1 MAFLYLAI
9 TGSLRTITSVV
20 MEMRMLWLTLIH
32 IWLLF
37 TYMNDFLQDG
47 LMELHI
53 VPVNMRC
60 RVTLTVRGSSWQNTT
75 SVCRLFFRGQWNQTL
90 VVMLSQRT
98 SKLNLKTRR
107 TTKSTREKCRLN
119 AVQSW
124 WLWEWRTTWTNYGFQ
139 ITQCYLWLTPT
150 SIFQPFLNGFPMS
163 SWWSELRN
171 CTWRGVKPEIRTKQA
186 NGATVGKDVVCK

>member
-9 TGSLRTITSVV
+9 TGSITSVV

-60 RVTLTVRGSSWQNTT
+60 RYEVTFLW
-75 SVCRLFFRGQWNQTL
+75 
-90 VVMLSQRT
+90 
-98 SKLNLKTRR
+98 
-107 TTKSTREKCRLN
+107 
-119 AVQSW
+119 AVHELYQD
-124 WLWEWRTTWTNYGFQ
+124 
-139 ITQCYLWLTPT
+139 CYLCVGYLSTPRGTLGVRRGALKLVFVLTNF
-150 SIFQPFLNGFPMS
+150 S
-163 SWWSELRN
+163 
-171 CTWRGVKPEIRTKQA
+171 TK
-186 NGATVGKDVVCK
+186 TTDSPRLK

>member
-60 RVTLTVRGSSWQNTT
+60 RYEATFLWAVHRPLSVSGLLSLRRLSVHAAWNSGSEARRAKISFRFRQ
-75 SVCRLFFRGQWNQTL
+75 FF
-90 VVMLSQRT
+90 
-98 SKLNLKTRR
+98 
-107 TTKSTREKCRLN
+107 
-119 AVQSW
+119 
-124 WLWEWRTTWTNYGFQ
+124 Y
-139 ITQCYLWLTPT
+139 
-150 SIFQPFLNGFPMS
+150 
-163 SWWSELRN
+163 
-171 CTWRGVKPEIRTKQA
+171 
-186 NGATVGKDVVCK
+186 

>member
-60 RVTLTVRGSSWQNTT
+60 RYEVTFLWAVHKLYQDCYLCVGCLSTPRGSEATKTT
-75 SVCRLFFRGQWNQTL
+75 DSPRL
-90 VVMLSQRT
+90 
-98 SKLNLKTRR
+98 K
-107 TTKSTREKCRLN
+107 
-119 AVQSW
+119 
-124 WLWEWRTTWTNYGFQ
+124 
-139 ITQCYLWLTPT
+139 
-150 SIFQPFLNGFPMS
+150 
-163 SWWSELRN
+163 
-171 CTWRGVKPEIRTKQA
+171 
-186 NGATVGKDVVCK
+186 